1 MCGTAC
7 RLSQCLAQVAAES
20 GYVDSYTNIGQG
32 ATQPV
37 REAADAWE
45 GVARAVG
52 VASAAVK
59 TQMLVLLQEVQSR
72 QDMSENARR
81 QEINRVSLV
90 KLLCLFNAPHLLCG
104 MYY

>member
-1 MCGTAC
+1 MT
-7 RLSQCLAQVAAES
+7 
-20 GYVDSYTNIGQG
+20 
-32 ATQPV
+32 TQPV

-72 QDMSENARR
+72 QDMSDTIRR
-81 QEINRVSLV
+81 QEISRVRIEGEIE
-90 KLLCLFNAPHLLCG
+90 KKWG
-104 MYY
+104 KDKERE